1 MLLTFSDEAGMGIR
15 SALFLLVLAFSG
27 SSSSAWAQASPPVT
41 TSDLRQSI
49 EQLLDLPGFAGARW
63 GVLIQTIDGRIIY
76 ERDAGRAFIPASNM
90 KLYTTA
96 VALDQFGPDA
106 RVRTSLYG
114 RHWPGRDGVLR
125 GDLILYGRGAP
136 NLSPRF
142 SDPSPRRYSEMT
154 PARTIPAIEELAD
167 RIKARG
173 VKVITGSLIGDDSFF
188 PGDRLGPGW
197 EWDDAQYY
205 YGAEVSAL
213 TVNDNSLR
221 LSIRPGRRLGEAPTV
236 ELLPET
242 RYVRIVNK
250 ARTIRNGEPRIRVHR
265 PLNSNTIEI
274 FGSIPVGAAPREV
287 DVAIHNPA
295 LFAAT
300 LLREAL
306 TRRQIRVNG
315 LTKHLDAIA
324 RVDLPFDEA
333 RMVELAGIDS
343 EPVSEMIKVVNKESQ
358 NLHAELLLRQLGRAA
373 LTAEAAGGATGGVS
387 GSLFDEFGLPVPVI
401 TAGNNLRRQFLE
413 RAGVDTRPLSLRD
426 GSGLARQNLV
436 TPLATGQLLA
446 FMSKHPYQQHF
457 TDSLVIAGVDGT
469 MERRMQQTAAAGNLR
484 GKTGTLSYVN
494 ALSGYL
500 QTRGGTRL
508 IVSLMGNNFVGSAR
522 LVTSTMDRIC
532 LLLAEYEG
540 GFQ

>member
-1 MLLTFSDEAGMGIR
+1 MKAR
-15 SALFLLVLAFSG
+15 SALFLLVIWFSG
-27 SSSSAWAQASPPVT
+27 SISTARAQAPPAT
-41 TSDLRQSI
+41 TTDDLRRSI
-49 EQLLDLPGFAGARW
+49 DQLLDLPGFTGARW
-63 GVLIQTIDGRIIY
+63 GVLVRTIDGKILY
-76 ERDAGRAFIPASNM
+76 ERDASRAFIPASNM

-96 VALDQFGPDA
+96 AALDQFGPDA
-106 RVRTSLYG
+106 RVRTSIYG
-114 RHWPGRDGVLR
+114 RHRPGRDGVLR
-125 GDLILYGRGAP
+125 GDLIFYGRGAP

-142 SDPSPRRYSEMT
+142 DDPSPRRYSEMT
-154 PARTIPAIEELAD
+154 PARTITSIEELAD
-167 RIKARG
+167 QIKALG
-173 VKVITGSLIGDDSFF
+173 VKVITGGLIGDDSFF

-213 TVNDNSLR
+213 TVNDNSLQ
-221 LSIRPGRRLGEAPTV
+221 LSIRPGRRVGEAPTV

-250 ARTIRNGEPRIRVHR
+250 ARTTRDGEPKIRVQR
-265 PLNSNTIEI
+265 QLNSNTIEI
-274 FGSIPVGAAPREV
+274 FGSIPLSAAPRQI

-315 LTKHLDAIA
+315 LTKHLDAVA
-324 RVDLPFDEA
+324 RVDLPFDET
-333 RMVELAGIDS
+333 RMVELAGINS
-343 EPVSEMIKVVNKESQ
+343 EPLSEMIKVVNKESQ
-358 NLHAELLLRQLGRAA
+358 NLHAELLLRQIGRAA
-373 LTAEAAGGATGGVS
+373 LNAEAAASAAGGAN
-387 GSLFDEFGLPVPVI
+387 GSLLDEFGLPVPVI
-401 TAGNNLRRQFLE
+401 NAGNNLRRQFLE

-436 TPLATGQLLA
+436 TPQATGQLLA
-446 FMSKHPYQQHF
+446 FMSTHPYQRQF
-457 TDSLVIAGVDGT
+457 IDSLVIAGVDGT
-469 MERRMQQTAAAGNLR
+469 MERRLQQTAVAGNLR

-500 QTRGGTRL
+500 QTRGGARL

-522 LVTSTMDRIC
+522 QVTLTMDRIC

-540 GFQ
+540 SF